1 MAKNCG
7 CAGST
12 CGCRVIG
19 GIGIEVTGI
28 GTAINPYVVTR
39 DTTTD
44 SINQQIKFNNSTTVE
59 LSKLGS
65 GTAADPIILKAQ
77 VVLVSPNGAR
87 WTLQVSNTG
96 ALSTLQL

>member
-12 CGCRVIG
+12 CGCLVVG
-19 GIGIEVTGI
+19 GVGIEVAGI
-28 GTAINPYVVTR
+28 GTQANPFVITR

-44 SINQQIKFNNSTTVE
+44 SINQQIKFNNTTTVE

-65 GTAADPIILKAQ
+65 GTAGDPIILKAQ

-96 ALSTLQL
+96 ALSTIQL